1 MKQKVHDKKL
11 LITGGAH
18 ADIPL
23 IEAAKKQGFYVITI
37 GSRPTDLGHEFS
49 DEYHNI
55 DYCDEEAICELIK
68 KRQIN
73 FICPSCN
80 DFAFITTAKVAHRL
94 NLPGNYDEM
103 AAIYALHHK
112 DQYRE
117 FALKND
123 ISSPKA
129 MGFGDTESAL
139 AEIKNW
145 HFPLISKPTDF
156 CGGRGI
162 AKINDFDE
170 AKEVVNFTLSNSR
183 IKKCVIEE
191 FIEGSNHG
199 FSAILQNQKITFYFV
214 DNEYYYKNP
223 FRVSGASSPSS
234 VSESALKKIISES
247 EKIAKLL
254 NLKDG
259 IFHVQ
264 FILHEEDPTIIEIT
278 RRPPGDLYIKLVEY
292 ATYVNYSDYLI
303 KFYTGQN
310 VPNLKQVE
318 PSACILRHCIMSDKN
333 GRVKNVNYNLAIKDN
348 IIDQLILG
356 NIGDDIDDFMIYKY
370 GIVFLK
376 FDKNPDPDFLGTMMQ
391 EHIKIE
397 IE

>member
-1 MKQKVHDKKL
+1 MFDKTL
-11 LITGGAH
+11 LINGGSH
-18 ADIPL
+18 ADISL

-37 GSRPTDLGHEFS
+37 GSRESDLGHKYS

-55 DYCDEEAICELIK
+55 DYCDDEAICELIK
-68 KRQIN
+68 KRQID

-80 DFAFITTAKVAHRL
+80 DFAFIATAKAAHRL

-103 AAIYALHHK
+103 DAIYTLHYK
-112 DQYRE
+112 DKYRE
-117 FALKND
+117 FALKHN

-129 MGFGDTESAL
+129 MGFDEEEAAL

-145 HFPLISKPTDF
+145 HFPLISKPADF

-162 AKINDFDE
+162 AKINNFNE
-170 AKEVVNFTLSNSR
+170 AREAINFTLSNSR

-191 FIEGSNHG
+191 FVEGSNHG
-199 FSAILQNQKITFYFV
+199 FSAILQNQKIVFYFV

-223 FRVSGASSPSS
+223 FRVSGASCPSD
-234 VSESALKKIISES
+234 VPPDAVKKIIFES
-247 EKIAKLL
+247 EKIANLL

-264 FILHEEDPTIIEIT
+264 FILHNNDPIIIEIT

-292 ATYVNYSDYLI
+292 TTNVNYSDYLLR
-303 KFYTGQN
+303 FYTGQN
-310 VPNLKQVE
+310 VPDLKQVE
-318 PSACILRHCIMSDKN
+318 PIACILRHCIMSDKN
-333 GRVKNVNYNLAIKDN
+333 GRIKNVAYDSAIKSK

-356 NIGDDIDDFMIYKY
+356 EIGDNIDDMMTYKY
-370 GIVFLK
+370 GIAFLK
-376 FDKNPDPDFLGTMMQ
+376 FDSAKELNLAASNMQ
-391 EHIKIE
+391 ELIKIE
-397 IE
+397 T